1 MGIIVS
7 GAIVVFVAGLF
18 YVLFSRSSGR
28 KGTGSST
35 SGRLYGGS
43 SPHLMHDNRPR
54 EDDPDFHR
62 DRLLENQPNGN
73 QDQNFNLEFGQGAPA
88 EMMETGADFNR
99 SISDSDSGWNDSSSS
114 SSWSDSGSSW
124 SDSGS
129 SDSGSSDS
137 GSSSSSD

>member
-1 MGIIVS
+1 MGILVAVFIV
-7 GAIVVFVAGLF
+7 AFVAFLLIA
-18 YVLFSRSSGR
+18 LFSQGKKGRPGSG
-28 KGTGSST
+28 S

-43 SPHLMHDNRPR
+43 TTHFTHNNR
-54 EDDPDFHR
+54 EHYDDPNFHR
-62 DRLLENQPNGN
+62 DHYLDNQPGVN

-88 EMMETGADFNR
+88 EMIETGADFNR
-99 SISDSDSGWNDSSSS
+99 SVSDADSGWNDTSSS